1 MIKSKS
7 QSKKAHSCTTKQEL
21 PTPFQH
27 QSTYLKQ
34 HGENGGPTTLLN
46 QTKQTKTKNQ
56 N

>member
-7 QSKKAHSCTTKQEL
+7 QPKQAPLVLLKQEL

-34 HGENGGPTTLLN
+34 HSERGGQTTLFKK
-46 QTKQTKTKNQ
+46 TKQTKTKNK